1 MSLNAQQ
8 KDALAFQLAA
18 LLESDEPLAFVATLH
33 RIAERQAVKAARAT
47 DQSHAL
53 HWQDIANAL
62 AMATAELLTS
72 QLVRNRPS

>member
-18 LLESDEPLAFVATLH
+18 LLESGEPLAFVATLH

-53 HWQDIANAL
+53 HWQAIANAL
-62 AMATAELLTS
+62 AMATAELTS

>member
-47 DQSHAL
+47 DRSHAV
-53 HWQDIANAL
+53 HWQAIANAL
-62 AMATAELLTS
+62 ALALAELMS
-72 QLVRNRPS
+72 QISSDRPL